1 MLHTG
6 LFVDRT
12 IVHYDSLYAAS

>member
-12 IVHYDSLYAAS
+12 SVHYDSLYAAS